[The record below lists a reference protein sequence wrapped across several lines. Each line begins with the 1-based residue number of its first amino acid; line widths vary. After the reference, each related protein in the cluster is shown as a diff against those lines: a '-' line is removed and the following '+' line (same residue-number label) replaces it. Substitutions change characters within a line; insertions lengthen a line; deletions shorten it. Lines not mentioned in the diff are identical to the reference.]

1 MDFLSD
7 IFKIAFIST
16 STPLNEDYLV
26 PFDWQTM
33 EEPYTQFVY
42 GFIGRLNYVFYL
54 LADVHHKSI
63 SLCYTKVLKPCHER
77 MNRLQA

>member
-1 MDFLSD
+1 MDFLCD
-7 IFKIAFIST
+7 VFQVTFIAS

-42 GFIGRLNYVFYL
+42 GFIGRLNYVFYHL
-54 LADVHHKSI
+54 SDVHNLCF
-63 SLCYTKVLKPCHER
+63 SLLLFKYFKAMSQTYE
-77 MNRLQA
+77 